1 MFATILILNLN
12 ISISFPPTYF
22 QSEMDFG
29 SILCWATNDIGRQ
42 IQPCVFHLL
51 PAGKPDP
58 VSNCT
63 VASSSYSTMR
73 IYCEPGFNGGLKQTF
88 TLEIRETESSLTSST
103 TNNNNS
109 KRSKSG
115 NNNLE
120 NLDGRTR
127 PDFMLTGLIP
137 DTGYTISVF
146 AVNPKGQSDRMVLQ
160 AYTQK
165 SDQLFET
172 NESALTNMDGFQV

>member
-1 MFATILILNLN
+1 MSASIPRLCI
-12 ISISFPPTYF
+12 ISWFTYV
-22 QSEMDFG
+22 SETRWINFK
-29 SILCWATNDIGRQ
+29 S
-42 IQPCVFHLL
+42 H
-51 PAGKPDP
+51 
-58 VSNCT
+58 
-63 VASSSYSTMR
+63 
-73 IYCEPGFNGGLKQTF
+73 
-88 TLEIRETESSLTSST
+88 
-103 TNNNNS
+103 NNN

-115 NNNLE
+115 NNLE